1 MKPIYTSVLTSLLTV
16 SFTSIANNPPV
27 NGASTFEEQAIEQN
41 QIVAVA
47 RPYGNNKYDLLVI
60 EQIPN
65 KKQCWDENGTKPTT
79 IEPLLLK
86 FDFTGHCNRSTDS
99 NGYSIRVEGQDY
111 GLDYLLRVV
120 QRNGELFLVG
130 TPRTSA
136 SKGEILVGRTYGMK
150 PGLLKFILNPGW
162 QFSKRAYQG
171 KVLGHV
177 YFSGDRTALNTTDDS
192 TTVATLPT
200 TNNNRAPVSDIPTTN
215 SDRSNRSLNNPSSQS
230 NNRKRE
236 LTFTAGNSAPAST
249 SRPLPASLSS
259 PQTSDRNAST
269 TTSPPSRRL
278 PSVFSSPLPA
288 SSATSATSR
297 RLPSVLKGEQAAST
311 TNSRRLPASLSRD
324 RDTVNTLPPPPP
336 IPSGRVPQTSSS
348 DAGLTPP
355 QSNNVQIVPPPSSN
369 ARSNSQKTLSDV
381 IAVSPRP
388 LPGASS
394 SNGSSSDV
402 AMSGQNYRVLIE
414 ASDRTQQDKLR
425 SRYPDA
431 FRTIYQ
437 GRAMWQIGVFGNRDN
452 ADQALQSVQ
461 SLGLDGMILE

>member
-1 MKPIYTSVLTSLLTV
+1 MKPIFKSVLAGLLTF
-16 SFTSIANNPPV
+16 SFTSLANNPV
-27 NGASTFEEQAIEQN
+27 HGASTFEEQAIEQN

-60 EQIPN
+60 EQIPDKN
-65 KKQCWDENGTKPTT
+65 QCWSESGTKPTT

-130 TPRTSA
+130 TPRTNA
-136 SKGEILVGRTYGMK
+136 SKEEIIVGRTYGMK
-150 PGLLKFILNPGW
+150 PGFLKFILNPGW

-177 YFSGDRTALNTTDDS
+177 YFSGDRTALNSTDNS
-192 TTVATLPT
+192 STVATLPT
-200 TNNNRAPVSDIPTTN
+200 TNSDRASVSDMPTAIADRPNPN
-215 SDRSNRSLNNPSSQS
+215 SDNTSPQS
-230 NNRKRE
+230 NNRNRE
-236 LTFTAGNSAPAST
+236 LTFTAGNSSSAST
-249 SRPLPASLSS
+249 
-259 PQTSDRNAST
+259 
-269 TTSPPSRRL
+269 SRRL

-288 SSATSATSR
+288 SSSSSPTSR
-297 RLPSVLKGEQAAST
+297 RLPSVLSGDREPPM
-311 TNSRRLPASLSRD
+311 TNSRRLPSSLSRD
-324 RDTVNTLPPPPP
+324 REPRTPNSAAVLRQPPSVGSNTLPPPPS
-336 IPSGRVPQTSSS
+336 IPSGQLPQTNSSENS
-348 DAGLTPP
+348 SGLTPP
-355 QSNNVQIVPPPSSN
+355 PSSSSQIVPPPSSP

-394 SNGSSSDV
+394 SHGTSSNVS
-402 AMSGQNYRVLIE
+402 MSAQNYRVLIQ
-414 ASDRTQQDKLR
+414 ASDSSQQDKLR

-437 GRAMWQIGVFGNRDN
+437 GRSMWQIGVFSNRDN
-452 ADQALQSVQ
+452 ADQALQSVKG
-461 SLGLDGMILE
+461 LGLDGMILE